1 MNKIIISALIAC
13 GLLLLDSPEAAAHET
28 RVTQDRWPAYG
39 SVTDN
44 RREKHSRDFYS
55 RERYYDHYSRDRYRY
70 RDYYGANDKRAK
82 KMPRW
87 LKHNKS
93 FRHWFKHTRLKKNH
107 HLSWHQLFDIYRWEF
122 SYARYRK
129 H

>member
-1 MNKIIISALIAC
+1 MNKVIISALIAC

-28 RVTQDRWPAYG
+28 RVTQDRWSAYG
-39 SVTDN
+39 PLIDN
-44 RREKHSRDFYS
+44 RREKHSRAYYS
-55 RERYYDHYSRDRYRY
+55 RERNRDHYSRDRYH
-70 RDYYGANDKRAK
+70 YGANDKRAN

-87 LKHNKS
+87 LKHNRS
-93 FRHWFKHTRLKKNH
+93 FRYWFKQSRLKKIH
-107 HLSWHQLFDIYRWEF
+107 HLSWHQLFDIYRWEY